1 MNRLLMRLNLTP
13 PTGLPPKSSVLPLP
27 FGSTDK
33 QLPIQSLSQDTFT
46 TGSNSFLPS
55 RPKGGGLTVF
65 FKGGTPSPENKK
77 QREALLF
84 EALSDKDPL
93 KLEKLLK
100 SGDYEI
106 NKVLQYGD
114 GLIHRAVNLGEAS
127 LIKVLLENGADPNLK
142 NNYGGTALLSATQRN
157 SLEMAKML
165 LEKGAN
171 PNISTAYGQS
181 SLSAAVNNQ
190 QKEMVELLLKN
201 GADIN
206 FRPTGGHTPLFS
218 AILKKDLAMA
228 HYLIAKGA
236 AVDGISGREDYTP
249 LWAAS
254 NIGHIPLMKLLLDKG
269 ANPNYA
275 QSQGVTP
282 LMAAAESGST
292 KALSLL
298 LSRGADINAKTNTKQ
313 TPLSFATRRD
323 NLEILDYI
331 LDHPQ
336 RNLEDKEALNAA
348 FLNACNSANIHFAFR
363 LLKLKPDLNF
373 KHHETGHT
381 ALMAST
387 QLTNRGTLIEALL
400 NAGADVNAKD
410 KEGLTALHY
419 VFNSGFGNGNSQELS
434 DYGLQ
439 LLAKGANPNVADVF
453 GITPL
458 MEACIRGNDAV
469 IEELINKGAD
479 PNQKDTVGN
488 TALLNA
494 ATLGRASVVNL
505 LLSKGAQPNLAN
517 NEGLTPLIQAMVQAK
532 VRERFG
538 LLFGPQPQADY
549 PNTIEVLKDFGALED
564 PIRLEEEMNKNPWF
578 RSFQGFIGQG
588 FFG

>member
-1 MNRLLMRLNLTP
+1 
-13 PTGLPPKSSVLPLP
+13 
-27 FGSTDK
+27 D
-33 QLPIQSLSQDTFT
+33 
-46 TGSNSFLPS
+46 
-55 RPKGGGLTVF
+55 
-65 FKGGTPSPENKK
+65 
-77 QREALLF
+77 
-84 EALSDKDPL
+84 
-93 KLEKLLK
+93 
-100 SGDYEI
+100 
-106 NKVLQYGD
+106 
-114 GLIHRAVNLGEAS
+114 AS
-127 LIKVLLENGADPNLK
+127 LLKVLLEHGADPNLR
-142 NNYGGTALLSATQRN
+142 NNYGGTALLTAVQRN
-157 SLEMAKML
+157 SLELTMML

-181 SLSAAVNNQ
+181 CLSAAVNNQ
-190 QKEMVELLLKN
+190 HQEMVELLLKN

-206 FRPTGGHTPLFS
+206 LRPTAGHTPLFS
-218 AILKKDLAMA
+218 AVWKKHLAMA
-228 HYLIAKGA
+228 EYLIAKGA
-236 AVDGISGREDYTP
+236 TVDGISGREDYTP

-254 NIGHIPLMKLLLDKG
+254 NMGHIPLMKLLLEKG

-292 KALSLL
+292 KAVSLL

-313 TPLSFATRRD
+313 TPLSYATRRD
-323 NLEILDYI
+323 NLDVFDYI
-331 LDHPQ
+331 LEHPQ
-336 RNLEDKEALNAA
+336 RNLEDKEALNVA
-348 FLNACNSANIHFAFR
+348 FLSACNNANIHFAFR
-363 LLKLKPDLNF
+363 LLKLKPDLNV
-373 KHHETGHT
+373 KHPESGHT
-381 ALMAST
+381 PLMAST
-387 QLTNRGTLIEALL
+387 QLPNRGTLIEALL

-419 VFNSGFGNGNSQELS
+419 VFNAGFSNGNSQELS

-439 LLAKGANPNVADVF
+439 LLEKGADPNAADVF

-458 MEACIRGNDAV
+458 MEACIRGNDTV
-469 IEELINKGAD
+469 IEKLLSKGAD
-479 PNQKDTVGN
+479 PNKKDATGN

-494 ATLGRASVVNL
+494 ASLGRATVVNL

-564 PIRLEEEMNKNPWF
+564 PARFEEEMNKNPWF
-578 RSFQGFIGQG
+578 RSLQGFLGQG